1 MFQHQVVV
9 AMTCGNFIMIDVGR
23 MVNVAVRMSDLYPWE
38 YTIGHVKI
46 IGLSMLRRRR
56 KKWRRI
62 GMKVRRRLIGLMNS
76 SVGLV

>member
-1 MFQHQVVV
+1 MP
-9 AMTCGNFIMIDVGR
+9 CGNFIMIDVGR
-23 MVNVAVRMSDLYPWE
+23 MVNVTVLMSDLYPWE

-56 KKWRRI
+56 RRKWRRI
-62 GMKVRRRLIGLMNS
+62 GMKVRRILIGLMNS